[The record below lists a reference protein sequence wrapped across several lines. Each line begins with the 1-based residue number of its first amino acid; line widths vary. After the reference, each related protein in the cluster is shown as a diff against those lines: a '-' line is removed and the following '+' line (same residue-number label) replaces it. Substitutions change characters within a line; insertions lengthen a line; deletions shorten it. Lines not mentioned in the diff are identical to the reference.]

1 MSRDFLEKMY
11 GLSRRRAE
19 ELAAPTD
26 AGPPVRSLKAALL
39 SPGMAVIAE
48 VKYATPADGML
59 GVNDAPDVIAR
70 EYERLGASAVSC
82 LTEPEYFA
90 GRLEYLAMVRS
101 SCSLPVMMKD
111 FIVDERQI
119 IAGRSFGADAVL
131 LVTEMLCLEELRALY
146 ACAQDLGMGCLVEI
160 HGPEGLDKA
169 LAVGANIIGVNC
181 RDLRTLQV
189 HARMHEE
196 LVEEIP
202 AGVVKVAESGITS
215 GTRLRELFDAGYD
228 AALIGR
234 AFAGKALR
242 EEIFHVGQD
251 LRHNQA

>member
-1 MSRDFLEKMY
+1 
-11 GLSRRRAE
+11 
-19 ELAAPTD
+19 
-26 AGPPVRSLKAALL
+26 
-39 SPGMAVIAE
+39 

-131 LVTEMLCLEELRALY
+131 LITEMLGLDELRALY
-146 ACAQDLGMGCLVEI
+146 DRAKGLGMDCVVEV

-169 LAVGANIIGVNC
+169 LAVGAGIIGVNC

-189 HARMHEE
+189 DARRHED
-196 LVEEIP
+196 LAAGIP
-202 AGVVKVAESGITS
+202 AGVIKVAESGIDS
-215 GTRLRELFDAGYD
+215 GARLRELSDAGYD
-228 AALIGR
+228 AVLIGR

-251 LRHNQA
+251 LRHHQA

>member
-26 AGPPVRSLKAALL
+26 AGPPVRSFKAALL

-59 GVNDAPDVIAR
+59 GVGDTPDVIAR
-70 EYERLGASAVSC
+70 EYERLGAAAISC

-189 HARMHEE
+189 DARRHEE
-196 LVEEIP
+196 LVADIP
-202 AGVVKVAESGITS
+202 ARVIKVGGEWHY
-215 GTRLRELFDAGYD
+215 LGYE
-228 AALIGR
+228 AQG
-234 AFAGKALR
+234 ALR
-242 EEIFHVGQD
+242 CGLRCSAHRQGIRRKGTEGGDLHVGQD

>member
-131 LVTEMLCLEELRALY
+131 LVTEMLCLEELRRCMPAHRTWAWAPGGGPRSRGHRQGSGRRCEHHRGQLPGP
-146 ACAQDLGMGCLVEI
+146 QD
-160 HGPEGLDKA
+160 
-169 LAVGANIIGVNC
+169 
-181 RDLRTLQV
+181 
-189 HARMHEE
+189 
-196 LVEEIP
+196 P
-202 AGVVKVAESGITS
+202 AGA
-215 GTRLRELFDAGYD
+215 RPDA
-228 AALIGR
+228 
-234 AFAGKALR
+234 
-242 EEIFHVGQD
+242 
-251 LRHNQA
+251 